1 MKSFKVSSCMFGRA
15 SIEASEFR
23 ALGLQYYHPYIVEL

>member
-23 ALGLQYYHPYIVEL
+23 GFGFTILSSIYS